1 MKSNCYSLIYSYLVL
16 ALYFC
21 PLVLGHPV
29 FDNLEFIII
38 ATWSCK
44 MNDVKWIGSSTLS
57 LNPQMGKWELDMQN
71 IFVGKNGCI
80 INMNTMFLHHRR
92 VFFLEPFV
100 FMYADPS
107 VAQRPFLIAAKML
120 LCVSC
125 ILWFPVQPAWP
136 SQNNFSGD

>member
-1 MKSNCYSLIYSYLVL
+1 MKSNCYSLIYSSLAL

-92 VFFLEPFV
+92 VCIFSRAICFYVCRSKCGTKAVSDRCQNASMCFLH
-100 FMYADPS
+100 FMISSPTC
-107 VAQRPFLIAAKML
+107 VAQPK
-120 LCVSC
+120 
-125 ILWFPVQPAWP
+125 
-136 SQNNFSGD
+136 